1 MANFDDLK
9 KLDQAKKALQEIEK
23 LQKKITDDGRRY
35 NKEGDLGVKAQKE
48 LLDLKYKQLNAEGQ
62 IKKLLEDQ
70 REEAKGTSKD
80 RLKLDKELFNLSKK
94 ANSAAKAN

>member
-62 IKKLLEDQ
+62 IKKLLEAQ
-70 REEAKGTSKD
+70 REEAKGTS
-80 RLKLDKELFNLSKK
+80 R
-94 ANSAAKAN
+94 AR